1 MIVFFTK
8 LKAWDIIV
16 PGFIFLPEEK
26 KVTKKSKKIVKR
38 IIKGAKIAVC
48 ALIGFIVLFF
58 IFMIITEY
66 RPVDK
71 QDLTYDSSLTVMEKR
86 SFDIMTLNIGYG
98 GLGEEMD
105 FFMDGG
111 SGVNP
116 ESEARV
122 KENLNGIES
131 VLNLVDPDFYF
142 IQEIDKDSSRS
153 YHIDETAYIQKEYA
167 SRAYAQNYVC
177 KWVPYPVMHM
187 IGSVDSGIMTLSKY
201 KMDSAQRI
209 SLPNFQSWPKSM
221 FMLKRCMLVNR
232 IPLEGT
238 DKQLVMVNF
247 HLEAYDDDKT
257 KTEQTKVV
265 VDFIKEEYAKGNYV
279 VAGGDFNQSF
289 PGAEEVFP
297 KLEGDM
303 WRPGT
308 IDSNM
313 LPEGWKL
320 CYSLDAPSCR
330 SINKPFT
337 GLNDHQVFCLD
348 GFILSPN
355 LDCEFVATINCNF
368 KNTDHNP
375 VYMRVSF
382 ADDIEVQ

>member
-1 MIVFFTK
+1 M
-8 LKAWDIIV
+8 
-16 PGFIFLPEEK
+16 K
-26 KVTKKSKKIVKR
+26 KKTKKIVNKV
-38 IIKGAKIAVC
+38 KKILGIVVAAV
-48 ALIGFIVLFF
+48 LVFVILFF
-58 IFMIITEY
+58 IFAAITEY
-66 RPVDK
+66 RPADRKEV
-71 QDLTYDSSLTVMEKR
+71 QFDSSLDIMEKR
-86 SFDIMTLNIGYG
+86 SFDIMTLNMGYA

-111 SGVNP
+111 EGVNP
-116 ESEARV
+116 ESKERV
-122 KENLNGIES
+122 QENLDGIEKM
-131 VLNLVDPDFYF
+131 LDLVNPDFYF
-142 IQEIDKDSSRS
+142 LQEIDKDSSRS
-153 YHIDETAYIQKEYA
+153 YHIDETAYLQKDYS

-177 KWVPYPVMHM
+177 KWVPYPIAHM
-187 IGSVDSGIMTLSKY
+187 IGSVDSGIMTLSTH
-201 KMDSAQRI
+201 KMASAERI

-238 DKQLVMVNF
+238 DKQLVLVNF

-265 VDFIKEEYAKGNYV
+265 AEFVQEEYAKGNYV

-289 PGAEEVFP
+289 PYAEDVFP
-297 KLEGDM
+297 RLEGDI
-303 WRPGT
+303 WRPGM
-308 IDSNM
+308 IDMTM
-313 LPEGWKL
+313 LPEDWKL
-320 CYSLDAPSCR
+320 CYDLSAPTCR
-330 SINKPFT
+330 SIDKPFT
-337 GLNDHQVFCLD
+337 GLTDHQVFCLD

-382 ADDIEVQ
+382 ADDIEEQ

>member
-1 MIVFFTK
+1 M
-8 LKAWDIIV
+8 
-16 PGFIFLPEEK
+16 
-26 KVTKKSKKIVKR
+26 TKKSKKMVKR
-38 IIKGAKIAVC
+38 IMKGLKIAVC
-48 ALIGFIVLFF
+48 AVIVFVILFF

-71 QDLTYDSSLTVMEKR
+71 QDVAYDSSLTVMEKR

-111 SGVNP
+111 TGVNP

-122 KENLNGIES
+122 KENLNGIENI
-131 VLNLVDPDFYF
+131 LNLVDPDFYF

-153 YHIDETAYIQKEYA
+153 YHIDETAYLQKEYT

-177 KWVPYPVMHM
+177 KWVPYPIAHM

-232 IPLEGT
+232 IPLAGT

-320 CYSLDAPSCR
+320 CYNLDAPSCR
-330 SINKPFT
+330 SIDKPFT
-337 GLNDHQVFCLD
+337 GLKDHQVFCLD

-355 LDCEFVATINCNF
+355 LDCEFVATVNCNF

-382 ADDIEVQ
+382 ADDTEVQ